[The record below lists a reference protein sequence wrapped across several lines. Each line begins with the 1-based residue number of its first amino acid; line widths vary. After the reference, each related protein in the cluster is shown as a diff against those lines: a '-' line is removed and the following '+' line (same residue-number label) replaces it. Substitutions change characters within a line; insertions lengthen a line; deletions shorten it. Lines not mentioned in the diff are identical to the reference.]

1 MHNHVAHT
9 CSLLTS
15 TGGLTRC
22 FIIVFVS
29 ISVTA
34 SISKLLTCFII
45 GIIIKLWEKSSTWSS
60 LGFWRTVSSL
70 CVSCV
75 SWETYIKHNTY
86 NSVTARTWP
95 GIEWEENVGKIFC
108 DWFTSKRELR
118 LFPLTSHLLKLIK
131 QDLFF
136 GCFRNLM
143 LYDCFYFRPGCIKW
157 PVSVYFSSL
166 ACFGLKILSS
176 LFCDKLANKLL
187 NNWHHLSI
195 LIRRA
200 VSFL

>member
-22 FIIVFVS
+22 FIIVSVS

-45 GIIIKLWEKSSTWSS
+45 GIIIKLWEKSSTRSS

-70 CVSCV
+70 CASCV
-75 SWETYIKHNTY
+75 SWETCIKHNTY

-108 DWFTSKRELR
+108 EWFTSKIELR
-118 LFPLTSHLLKLIK
+118 LFPLIS

-143 LYDCFYFRPGCIKW
+143 FYDCFYFRPGHIKW
-157 PVSVYFSSL
+157 PVSVHFSSL
-166 ACFGLKILSS
+166 GCFGLTIL
-176 LFCDKLANKLL
+176 A
-187 NNWHHLSI
+187 
-195 LIRRA
+195 
-200 VSFL
+200 FLW

>member
-22 FIIVFVS
+22 FIIVSVS

-60 LGFWRTVSSL
+60 VGFWRTVSSL
-70 CVSCV
+70 YASCV
-75 SWETYIKHNTY
+75 SWETCIKHNTY

-95 GIEWEENVGKIFC
+95 GIEWEENVGKIFL
-108 DWFTSKRELR
+108 WLVYQQERPKIIPSY
-118 LFPLTSHLLKLIK
+118 FPLIK

-157 PVSVYFSSL
+157 PMSAYIF
-166 ACFGLKILSS
+166 
-176 LFCDKLANKLL
+176 LFRLF
-187 NNWHHLSI
+187 WTS
-195 LIRRA
+195 R
-200 VSFL
+200 FLVIN